1 MRQRFVPR
9 YLLKVLVKHG
19 FVLAA
24 SGLAGGFDETPRLF
38 VLFRY
43 VAFCAGHTCYF
54 DLEGLTYTTSMS
66 RTTATI
72 MW

>member
-1 MRQRFVPR
+1 
-9 YLLKVLVKHG
+9 
-19 FVLAA
+19 
-24 SGLAGGFDETPRLF
+24 LF